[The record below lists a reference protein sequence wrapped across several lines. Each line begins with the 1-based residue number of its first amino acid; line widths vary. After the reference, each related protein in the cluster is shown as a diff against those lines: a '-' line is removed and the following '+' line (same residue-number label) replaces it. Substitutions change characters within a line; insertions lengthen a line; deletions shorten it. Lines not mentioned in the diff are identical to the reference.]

1 MLMNPFL
8 IGETPLHLAVV
19 SGSLEC
25 VRHLV
30 EAGAQVHHCE
40 RKRGANPLHLAAM
53 FGRRDIA
60 AFLIDHVS

>member
-1 MLMNPFL
+1 M
-8 IGETPLHLAVV
+8 AVV

-25 VRHLV
+25 VRRLV

-53 FGRRDIA
+53 FSRRDIA
-60 AFLIDHVS
+60 AYLLDHVSRQYNGFK

>member
-1 MLMNPFL
+1 M
-8 IGETPLHLAVV
+8 AVV

-25 VRHLV
+25 VRRLV

-60 AFLIDHVS
+60 AYLLDNVS